1 MKPNW
6 FVGLPVGADRWLSR
20 LVADAPRFL
29 RLFHPADLHAT
40 VAFLGPCGAER
51 ARQAWSQIEGAE
63 LASFDVTLGGLKA
76 LGNPRRPSALS
87 VVVQEG
93 FERAAE
99 LIGALRAPM
108 IEAAG
113 ARPDPRAPL
122 PHITVA
128 RIGRKATGRQRHDAL
143 AWVEGKAPV
152 GAAVTMDRI
161 CLYTWA
167 EDRRIRQFR
176 EVEQRPLDGRPS

>member
-6 FVGLPVGADRWLSR
+6 FVGLPVAADRWLSR
-20 LVADAPRFL
+20 LVADAPQFL
-29 RLFHPADLHAT
+29 RVFHPADLHAT

-51 ARQAWSQIEGAE
+51 AHQAWDQVGQRE
-63 LASFDVTLGGLKA
+63 LQSFDVTLGGLKA
-76 LGNPRRPSALS
+76 LGNPRSPSALS

-99 LIGALRAPM
+99 LIRSLRAPM

-128 RIGRKATGRQRHDAL
+128 RIGRKASGHQRRDAL
-143 AWVEGKAPV
+143 AWVEAKAPV

-167 EDRRIRQFR
+167 EDRRVRQFR
-176 EVEQRPLDGRPS
+176 EVEQRRFDRTPS